1 MDHQMGEEGFRTGFR
16 HLPKREPAPLHEMD
30 KTRWEGHH
38 SICQTIRDIYH
49 MTDKEDLKMA
59 CRVAMAMTKA
69 MHEKLKWYK
78 AKDKERKD
86 VTNV

>member
-1 MDHQMGEEGFRTGFR
+1 MEQPKPNFRMGFE
-16 HLPKREPAPLHEMD
+16 HLPKRDPAPLHEMD
-30 KTRWEGHH
+30 IKRYEGHH

-49 MTDKEDLKMA
+49 MTDSEELKLK

-78 AKDKERKD
+78 QKQEAERCQPLQK
-86 VTNV
+86 

>member
-1 MDHQMGEEGFRTGFR
+1 MAGNQSTKMEFKELKD
-16 HLPKREPAPLHEMD
+16 REPAPLWEMD
-30 KTRWEGHH
+30 RERWEGHH

-49 MTDKEDLKMA
+49 LTDNEELRLK

-78 AKDKERKD
+78 AKEVSK
-86 VTNV
+86 

>member
-1 MDHQMGEEGFRTGFR
+1 MDLQNQSIKMEFKE
-16 HLPKREPAPLHEMD
+16 LKEREPSPLWEMD
-30 KTRWEGHH
+30 KKRWEGHH

-49 MTDKEDLKMA
+49 MTDNEEMKLK

-78 AKDKERKD
+78 AKQEQEKGI
-86 VTNV
+86 